1 MIIKSGNLNL
11 ELLGS
16 IGKGAFAEVKIA
28 NDIMT
33 NQKYAVKILETS
45 KMDQKELELFNT
57 EKRILRTALANN
69 FKNIIKM
76 QNILKDLSGIYYII
90 LEYCNGGSL
99 YNCLK
104 EYSNKNRKP
113 FPEKYV
119 SYLMKEILLGVKSL
133 HDHGIIHRDLK
144 LGNILLK
151 YKSKNNLIN
160 QNVLTAEVRIT
171 DFNASYFP
179 NNSEPITCV
188 GTIPDMAHSVLQNG
202 LKNVVPKPYDEK
214 IDIWSLGTLC
224 YEMLFNKPLF
234 GKIINNNMYANI
246 LNANFTIPNT
256 ISPQAKSFLNCMLQ
270 KEGVNRLSVSELL
283 NHEFI
288 KKNNIMNIN
297 NITFNEINISNS
309 NSFIQQSSTTTN
321 LFSSGWEPSSTIVK
335 SDVVINI
342 FFKDYHYKHLINI
355 VTTLNTKIKDLI
367 ESYFYRINRPDLAI
381 NYNKLVKFEFN
392 GKNLNINNSL
402 NKFVKDLDIMNG
414 SVLRV
419 IYSSEIK

>member
-45 KMDQKELELFNT
+45 KMGQKELELFNT
-57 EKRILRTALANN
+57 EKRILRSALANN

-76 QNILKDLSGIYYII
+76 QNILKDLSGRYYII

-99 YNCLK
+99 YDCLK

-188 GTIPDMAHSVLQNG
+188 GTIPDMAPSVLQNG

-297 NITFNEINISNS
+297 NITFNENNISNS
-309 NSFIQQSSTTTN
+309 NTFIQQSSTTTN

>member
-45 KMDQKELELFNT
+45 KMGQKELELFNT
-57 EKRILRTALANN
+57 EKRILRSALANN

-76 QNILKDLSGIYYII
+76 QNILKDLSGRYYII

-99 YNCLK
+99 YDCLK

-151 YKSKNNLIN
+151 YKSKKNLIN

-188 GTIPDMAHSVLQNG
+188 GTIPDMAPSVLQNG

-288 KKNNIMNIN
+288 IKNNIMNIN
-297 NITFNEINISNS
+297 NITFNENNISNS
-309 NSFIQQSSTTTN
+309 NTFIQQSSTTTN

-381 NYNKLVKFEFN
+381 NYNKLVQFEFN

>member
-45 KMDQKELELFNT
+45 KMGQKELELFNT
-57 EKRILRTALANN
+57 EKRILRSALANN

-76 QNILKDLSGIYYII
+76 QNILKDLSGRYYII

-99 YNCLK
+99 YDCLK

-160 QNVLTAEVRIT
+160 QNVFTAEVRIT

-188 GTIPDMAHSVLQNG
+188 GTIPDMAPSVLQNG

-297 NITFNEINISNS
+297 NITFNENNISN
-309 NSFIQQSSTTTN
+309 NNTFIQQSSTTTN

-381 NYNKLVKFEFN
+381 NYNKLVQFEFN

>member
-45 KMDQKELELFNT
+45 KMGQKELELFDT
-57 EKRILRTALANN
+57 EKRILRAALANN

-76 QNILKDLSGIYYII
+76 QNILKDLSGRYYLI

-99 YNCLK
+99 YTCLK

-188 GTIPDMAHSVLQNG
+188 GTIPDMAPSVLQNG

-297 NITFNEINISNS
+297 NITFNENNISNS
-309 NSFIQQSSTTTN
+309 NTFIQQSSTTTN
-321 LFSSGWEPSSTIVK
+321 LFSSGWEPSSTIIK

>member
-45 KMDQKELELFNT
+45 KMGQKELELFNT
-57 EKRILRTALANN
+57 EKRILRSALANN

-76 QNILKDLSGIYYII
+76 QNILKDLSGRYYII

-99 YNCLK
+99 YDCLK

-171 DFNASYFP
+171 DFNSSYFP

-188 GTIPDMAHSVLQNG
+188 GTIPDMAPSVLQNG

-288 KKNNIMNIN
+288 IKNNIMNIN
-297 NITFNEINISNS
+297 NITFNENNISNS
-309 NSFIQQSSTTTN
+309 NTFIQQSSTTTN

-402 NKFVKDLDIMNG
+402 NKFIKDLDIMNG

>member
-45 KMDQKELELFNT
+45 KMGQKELELFDT
-57 EKRILRTALANN
+57 EKRILRAALANN

-76 QNILKDLSGIYYII
+76 QNILKDLSGRYYII

-99 YNCLK
+99 YDCLK

-188 GTIPDMAHSVLQNG
+188 GTIPDMAPSVLQNG

-297 NITFNEINISNS
+297 NITFNENNISNS
-309 NSFIQQSSTTTN
+309 NTFIQQSSTTTN
-321 LFSSGWEPSSTIVK
+321 LFSSGWEPSSTIIK

>member
-45 KMDQKELELFNT
+45 KMGQKELELFNT
-57 EKRILRTALANN
+57 EKRILRSALANN

-76 QNILKDLSGIYYII
+76 QNILKDLSGRYYII

-99 YNCLK
+99 YDCLK

-151 YKSKNNLIN
+151 YKNKNNLIN

-188 GTIPDMAHSVLQNG
+188 GTIPDMAPSVLQNR

-297 NITFNEINISNS
+297 NITFNENNISNS
-309 NSFIQQSSTTTN
+309 NTFIQQSSTTTN

>member
-45 KMDQKELELFNT
+45 KMGQKELELFNT
-57 EKRILRTALANN
+57 EKRILRSALANN

-76 QNILKDLSGIYYII
+76 QNILKDLSGRYYII

-99 YNCLK
+99 YDCLK

-188 GTIPDMAHSVLQNG
+188 GTIPDMAPSVLQNG

-297 NITFNEINISNS
+297 NITFNENNISNS
-309 NSFIQQSSTTTN
+309 NTFIQQSSTTTN
-321 LFSSGWEPSSTIVK
+321 LFSSGWEPSSTILK

-381 NYNKLVKFEFN
+381 NYNKLVQFEFN

>member
-45 KMDQKELELFNT
+45 KMGQKELELFNT
-57 EKRILRTALANN
+57 EKRILRSALANN

-76 QNILKDLSGIYYII
+76 QNILKDLSGRYYII

-99 YNCLK
+99 YDCLK

-188 GTIPDMAHSVLQNG
+188 GTIPDMAPSVLQNG

-297 NITFNEINISNS
+297 NITFNENNISNS
-309 NSFIQQSSTTTN
+309 NTFIQQSSTTTN
-321 LFSSGWEPSSTIVK
+321 LFSSGWEPSSTILK

>member
-45 KMDQKELELFNT
+45 KMGQKELELFNT
-57 EKRILRTALANN
+57 EKRILRAALANN

-76 QNILKDLSGIYYII
+76 QNILKDLSGRYYII

-99 YNCLK
+99 YDCLK

-171 DFNASYFP
+171 DFNVSYFP

-188 GTIPDMAHSVLQNG
+188 GTIPDMAPSVLQNG
-202 LKNVVPKPYDEK
+202 LNNVVPKPYDEK

-381 NYNKLVKFEFN
+381 NYNKLVQFKFN

-402 NKFVKDLDIMNG
+402 NKFIKDLEIMNG
-414 SVLRV
+414 SVIEV
-419 IYSSEIK
+419 IYSSKIK

>member
-45 KMDQKELELFNT
+45 KMGQKELELFNT
-57 EKRILRTALANN
+57 EKRILRSALANN

-76 QNILKDLSGIYYII
+76 QNILKDLSGRYYII

-99 YNCLK
+99 YDCLK

-151 YKSKNNLIN
+151 YKNKNNLIN

-188 GTIPDMAHSVLQNG
+188 GTIPDMAPSVLQNG

-297 NITFNEINISNS
+297 NITFNENNISNS
-309 NSFIQQSSTTTN
+309 NTFIQQSSTTTN

-381 NYNKLVKFEFN
+381 NYNKLVQFEFN

>member
-45 KMDQKELELFNT
+45 KMGQKELELFNT
-57 EKRILRTALANN
+57 EKRILRSALANN

-76 QNILKDLSGIYYII
+76 QNILKDLSGRYYII

-99 YNCLK
+99 YDCLK

-119 SYLMKEILLGVKSL
+119 SYLMKQILLGVKSL

-188 GTIPDMAHSVLQNG
+188 GTIPDMAPSVLQNG

-288 KKNNIMNIN
+288 IKNNIMNIN
-297 NITFNEINISNS
+297 NITFNENNISNS
-309 NSFIQQSSTTTN
+309 NTFIQQSSTTTN

>member
-1 MIIKSGNLNL
+1 
-11 ELLGS
+11 
-16 IGKGAFAEVKIA
+16 
-28 NDIMT
+28 
-33 NQKYAVKILETS
+33 
-45 KMDQKELELFNT
+45 
-57 EKRILRTALANN
+57 
-69 FKNIIKM
+69 
-76 QNILKDLSGIYYII
+76 
-90 LEYCNGGSL
+90 
-99 YNCLK
+99 
-104 EYSNKNRKP
+104 
-113 FPEKYV
+113 
-119 SYLMKEILLGVKSL
+119 
-133 HDHGIIHRDLK
+133 
-144 LGNILLK
+144 
-151 YKSKNNLIN
+151 
-160 QNVLTAEVRIT
+160 
-171 DFNASYFP
+171 
-179 NNSEPITCV
+179 
-188 GTIPDMAHSVLQNG
+188 MAPSVLQNG

-288 KKNNIMNIN
+288 KGNNIMNIN
-297 NITFNEINISNS
+297 NITFNENNISNS
-309 NSFIQQSSTTTN
+309 NTFIQQSSTTTN
-321 LFSSGWEPSSTIVK
+321 LFSSGWEPSSTILK

>member
-45 KMDQKELELFNT
+45 KMGQKELELFNT
-57 EKRILRTALANN
+57 EKRILRSALANN

-76 QNILKDLSGIYYII
+76 QNILKDLSGRYYII

-99 YNCLK
+99 YDCLK

-188 GTIPDMAHSVLQNG
+188 GTIPDMAPSVLQNG

-297 NITFNEINISNS
+297 NITFNENNISNS

-381 NYNKLVKFEFN
+381 NYNKLVQFEFN

>member
-45 KMDQKELELFNT
+45 KMGQKELELFNT
-57 EKRILRTALANN
+57 EKRILRSALANN

-76 QNILKDLSGIYYII
+76 QNILKDLSGRYYII

-119 SYLMKEILLGVKSL
+119 SYLMKEILIGVKSL

-188 GTIPDMAHSVLQNG
+188 GTIPDMAPSVLQNG

-297 NITFNEINISNS
+297 NITFNENNISNS
-309 NSFIQQSSTTTN
+309 N
-321 LFSSGWEPSSTIVK
+321 
-335 SDVVINI
+335 
-342 FFKDYHYKHLINI
+342 
-355 VTTLNTKIKDLI
+355 
-367 ESYFYRINRPDLAI
+367 
-381 NYNKLVKFEFN
+381 
-392 GKNLNINNSL
+392 
-402 NKFVKDLDIMNG
+402 
-414 SVLRV
+414 
-419 IYSSEIK
+419 

>member
-45 KMDQKELELFNT
+45 KMGQKELELFNT
-57 EKRILRTALANN
+57 EKRILRSALANN

-76 QNILKDLSGIYYII
+76 QNILKDLSGRYYII

-99 YNCLK
+99 YDCLK

-188 GTIPDMAHSVLQNG
+188 GTIPDMAPSVLQNG
-202 LKNVVPKPYDEK
+202 LKNDPKPYDEK

-297 NITFNEINISNS
+297 NITFNENNISNS

-381 NYNKLVKFEFN
+381 NYNKLVQFEFN

>member
-45 KMDQKELELFNT
+45 KMGQKELELFNT
-57 EKRILRTALANN
+57 EKRILRSALANN

-76 QNILKDLSGIYYII
+76 QNILKDLSGRYYII

-99 YNCLK
+99 YDCLK

-188 GTIPDMAHSVLQNG
+188 GTIPDMAPSVLQNG

-297 NITFNEINISNS
+297 NITFNENNISNS

>member
-45 KMDQKELELFNT
+45 KMGQKELELFNT
-57 EKRILRTALANN
+57 EKRILRSALANN

-76 QNILKDLSGIYYII
+76 QNILKDLSGRYYII

-99 YNCLK
+99 YDCLK

-188 GTIPDMAHSVLQNG
+188 GTIPDMAPSVLQNG
-202 LKNVVPKPYDEK
+202 LKNDPKPYDEK

-297 NITFNEINISNS
+297 NITFNENNISNS
-309 NSFIQQSSTTTN
+309 NTFIQQSSTTTN

-381 NYNKLVKFEFN
+381 NYNKLVQFEFN

-414 SVLRV
+414 SILRV

>member
-28 NDIMT
+28 NDLMT

-76 QNILKDLSGIYYII
+76 QNILKDLSGRYYII

-99 YNCLK
+99 YDCLK

-188 GTIPDMAHSVLQNG
+188 GTIPDMAPSVLQNG

-214 IDIWSLGTLC
+214 IYIWSLGILC

-297 NITFNEINISNS
+297 NITFNENNISNS
-309 NSFIQQSSTTTN
+309 NTFIQQSSTTTN
-321 LFSSGWEPSSTIVK
+321 LFSSGWKPSSTIIK

-342 FFKDYHYKHLINI
+342 FFNDYRYNHLINI

-402 NKFVKDLDIMNG
+402 NKFIKDLEIMNG
-414 SVLRV
+414 SVIEV
-419 IYSSEIK
+419 IYSSKIK

>member
-45 KMDQKELELFNT
+45 KMGQKELELFDT
-57 EKRILRTALANN
+57 EKRILRSALANN

-76 QNILKDLSGIYYII
+76 QNILKDLSGRYYII

-99 YNCLK
+99 YDCLK

-188 GTIPDMAHSVLQNG
+188 GTIPDMAPSVLQNG

-297 NITFNEINISNS
+297 NITFNENNISNS
-309 NSFIQQSSTTTN
+309 NTFIQQSSTTTN
-321 LFSSGWEPSSTIVK
+321 LFSSGWEPSSTILK

-402 NKFVKDLDIMNG
+402 NKFIKDLEIMNG
-414 SVLRV
+414 SVIHV
-419 IYSSEIK
+419 IYSSKIK

>member
-45 KMDQKELELFNT
+45 KMGQKELELFNT
-57 EKRILRTALANN
+57 EKRILRSALANN

-76 QNILKDLSGIYYII
+76 QNILKDLSGRYYII

-99 YNCLK
+99 YDCLK

-188 GTIPDMAHSVLQNG
+188 GTIPDMAPSVLQNG

-297 NITFNEINISNS
+297 NITFNENNISNS
-309 NSFIQQSSTTTN
+309 NTFIQQSSTTTN

-381 NYNKLVKFEFN
+381 NYNKLVQFEFN

>member
-45 KMDQKELELFNT
+45 KMGQKELELFNT
-57 EKRILRTALANN
+57 EKRILRSALANN

-76 QNILKDLSGIYYII
+76 QNILKDLSGRYYII

-99 YNCLK
+99 YDCLK

-119 SYLMKEILLGVKSL
+119 SYLMKQILLGVKSL

-188 GTIPDMAHSVLQNG
+188 GTIPDMAPSVLQNG

-288 KKNNIMNIN
+288 IKNNIMNIN
-297 NITFNEINISNS
+297 NITFNENNISNS
-309 NSFIQQSSTTTN
+309 NTFIQQSSTTTN

-355 VTTLNTKIKDLI
+355 VTTLNTKIKDLL

>member
-45 KMDQKELELFNT
+45 KMGQKELELFNT
-57 EKRILRTALANN
+57 EKRILRSALANN

-76 QNILKDLSGIYYII
+76 QNILKDLSGRYYII
-90 LEYCNGGSL
+90 LEYSNGGSL

-179 NNSEPITCV
+179 NNSEPITCI
-188 GTIPDMAHSVLQNG
+188 GTIPDMAPSVLQNG

-288 KKNNIMNIN
+288 IKNNIMNIN
-297 NITFNEINISNS
+297 NITFNENNISNS
-309 NSFIQQSSTTTN
+309 NTFIQQSSTTTN

-381 NYNKLVKFEFN
+381 NYNKLVQFEFN

>member
-11 ELLGS
+11 ELLGL

-45 KMDQKELELFNT
+45 KMGQKELELFNT
-57 EKRILRTALANN
+57 EKRILRSALANN

-76 QNILKDLSGIYYII
+76 QNILKDLSGRYYII

-99 YNCLK
+99 YDCLK

-151 YKSKNNLIN
+151 YKNKNNLIN

-171 DFNASYFP
+171 DFNVSYFP

-188 GTIPDMAHSVLQNG
+188 GTIPDMAPSVLQNG

-297 NITFNEINISNS
+297 NITFNENNISNS
-309 NSFIQQSSTTTN
+309 NTFIQQSSTTTN

-381 NYNKLVKFEFN
+381 NYNKLVQFEFN